1 MSSLIMLGEP
11 FKNIKNNQ
19 LYVVNYTKPLFTYI
33 ECKVKNI
40 KYIKYIV
47 RNINLSN
54 MILNKCILHIKKIDK
69 VYINNCYYTKIIA
82 IIK

>member
-1 MSSLIMLGEP
+1 
-11 FKNIKNNQ
+11 
-19 LYVVNYTKPLFTYI
+19 
-33 ECKVKNI
+33 
-40 KYIKYIV
+40 
-47 RNINLSN
+47 